1 MTTSA
6 AVPAAGELARIQG
19 RTVRV
24 LAAGQVLGG
33 VSFGATVSLGA
44 LLAADVSGQESLS
57 GFATAAVTLG
67 AALCAIPLARLAG
80 ARGRRFAL
88 TLGNLFALVG
98 IATVITA
105 AGLRMF
111 PLLLVGVIL
120 IGMGNAGNLQSRFA
134 ATDLATP
141 QRRGRDLG
149 TVVWATT
156 VGGVLGPLMIT
167 PGEALGAAVG
177 MPPLTGAYLF
187 SIVAQLAALAL
198 YVVALRPDPLVL
210 AQRIAR
216 SSGPAGPVVEADR
229 PVAARY
235 AMLAVAASHVVMAS
249 VMAMTP
255 IHLSHIAHG
264 GAHAGHG
271 SDTTEITLLV
281 GTTIALH
288 VLGMYGASPLFGWL
302 ADRMGRVTTVLTGL
316 GILALSL
323 GTLTIWPDEQPAVVV
338 GLFLLGLGWSAG
350 TVAGSALLTES
361 TPVGRRPRRQGLSD
375 TMMTASA
382 AVGAVLA
389 GVVLDTLGYGAL
401 ALIALGVV
409 AVTALLSPLGR
420 R

>member
-1 MTTSA
+1 MSIA
-6 AVPAAGELARIQG
+6 AVPGVSEIARVQG

-44 LLAADVSGQESLS
+44 LLAADLSGEESLS

-80 ARGRRFAL
+80 VRGRRFAL
-88 TLGNLFALVG
+88 TLGNAFALAG
-98 IATVITA
+98 IAIVILA
-105 AGLRMF
+105 AALRLF
-111 PLLLVGVIL
+111 PLLLAGVIL
-120 IGMGNAGNLQSRFA
+120 IGAGNAGNLQSRFA

-167 PGEALGAAVG
+167 PGEALGAGVG

-187 SIVAQLAALAL
+187 SIVAQVAALVL
-198 YVVALRPDPLVL
+198 YVVALRPDPLAL
-210 AQRIAR
+210 AQRIAL
-216 SSGPAGPVVEADR
+216 SAGPSGPVVESDR

-255 IHLSHIAHG
+255 IHLSHIAHAAHG
-264 GAHAGHG
+264 GHAVP
-271 SDTTEITLLV
+271 TTEITLLV

-302 ADRMGRVTTVLTGL
+302 ADRIGRVTTILAGL
-316 GILALSL
+316 GILTLAL
-323 GTLTIWPDEQPAVVV
+323 GTLTLWPDEQPAVVV

-361 TPVGRRPRRQGLSD
+361 TPIARRPRRQGLSD
-375 TMMTASA
+375 TTMTASA
-382 AVGAVLA
+382 AVGSVLA
-389 GVVLDTLGYGAL
+389 GIVLGGPGYGAL
-401 ALIALGVV
+401 ALIALAIV

>member
-1 MTTSA
+1 MPDA
-6 AVPAAGELARIQG
+6 PEVARIQG

-44 LLAADVSGQESLS
+44 LLAADLSGQESLS
-57 GFATAAVTLG
+57 GFATASVTLG

-80 ARGRRFAL
+80 RRGRRFAL
-88 TLGNLFALVG
+88 TLGNAFALVG
-98 IATVITA
+98 IAIVISA
-105 AGLRMF
+105 AALRLF
-111 PLLLVGVIL
+111 PLLLAGVIL
-120 IGMGNAGNLQSRFA
+120 IGAGNAGNLQSRFA

-167 PGEALGAAVG
+167 PGEALGAVVG

-187 SIVAQLAALAL
+187 SIVAQLAALIL
-198 YVVALRPDPLVL
+198 YLIALRPDPLAF
-210 AQRIAR
+210 AQHIAR
-216 SSGPAGPVVEADR
+216 SAGPSGPVVEADR

-235 AMLAVAASHVVMAS
+235 AMLAVASSHVVMAS

-255 IHLSHIAHG
+255 IHLSHIAHVG
-264 GAHAGHG
+264 PHTGHG
-271 SDTTEITLLV
+271 GGTTQLTLLV

-302 ADRMGRVTTVLTGL
+302 ADRIGRVTTVLTGL
-316 GILALSL
+316 GILTLSL
-323 GTLTIWPDEQPAVVV
+323 AILTLWPERQPAVVI

-361 TPVGRRPRRQGLSD
+361 TPIARRPRRQGLSD
-375 TMMTASA
+375 TTMTASA

-389 GVVLDTLGYGAL
+389 GVVLDGPGYGAL
-401 ALIALGVV
+401 ALIALGIV
-409 AVTALLSPLGR
+409 AVAALLSPLGR